1 MIVVFFLKVRLIMT
15 GKKIL
20 QVCSYYEDIWI
31 YKSLFDRFEAKGM
44 DYDLLFFKAKGKSL
58 PPLPE
63 NTILSQAFN
72 SIDRYVFSVKH
83 RKVYND
89 IVTKLNPDNYFMS
102 HAHSLMSNG
111 YISYR
116 LKQDYSIPYIVAV
129 RNTDIFTFFRL
140 MPHLIPLGRK
150 IMNDAYKIIFISPKY
165 KDYMLS
171 RYIKPKDL
179 ESIDK
184 KSIVISNGIDGLF
197 LEDYEPK
204 DNLIEDTIRLIF
216 VGRVDDSNKNVR
228 TLVKACDFLLSK
240 GHKLKLTLVGRL
252 EKDIYKKFILNRDY
266 IEYLGT
272 QDVLGVRSSLRN
284 SDIFVMPSK
293 HETFGLVYAEA
304 MSQGLP
310 VIYTKNQGFDG
321 YYPEGQV
328 GYHVVHN
335 DSKQIADKILKI
347 VDNYNTMSKNAII
360 GSKRFNWD
368 SISDEYIMIYKELLE
383 DK

>member
-1 MIVVFFLKVRLIMT
+1 MKD
-15 GKKIL
+15 KKIL

-31 YKSLFDRFEAKGM
+31 YKSLFDHFESKGM
-44 DYDLLFFKAKGKSL
+44 NYDLLFFKAKGKSL
-58 PPLPE
+58 PPLPD
-63 NTILSQAFN
+63 NTILSQSFN

-83 RKVYND
+83 KKVYND
-89 IVTKLNPDNYFMS
+89 IVTKLKPDDYFMS

-129 RNTDIFTFFRL
+129 RNTDIFTFFRF

-150 IMNDAYKIIFISPKY
+150 IMNEAYKIIFISPKY

-171 RYIKPKDL
+171 RYIDLKDYD
-179 ESIDK
+179 SIDE
-184 KSIVISNGIDGLF
+184 KSLVISNGIDGLF
-197 LEDYEPK
+197 LEDYEPEDK
-204 DNLIEDTIRLIF
+204 LINDTIKLIF
-216 VGRVDDSNKNVR
+216 VGRIDDPNKNVR
-228 TLVKACDFLLSK
+228 TIIRACDLLISK
-240 GHKLKLTLVGRL
+240 GYKLKLTLIGRL
-252 EKDIYKKFILNRDY
+252 EKVIYKKFILNRDY
-266 IEYLGT
+266 IEYLGS

-293 HETFGLVYAEA
+293 HETFGLVYSEA

-321 YYPEGQV
+321 YFAEGHV
-328 GYHVVHN
+328 GYHVVYN
-335 DSKQIADKILKI
+335 DYKQIADKILMI
-347 VDNYNTMSKNAII
+347 IDNYNTMSKNAIN

-368 SISDEYIMIYKELLE
+368 DISDEYIMIYKELLVN
-383 DK
+383 K

>member
-1 MIVVFFLKVRLIMT
+1 
-15 GKKIL
+15 
-20 QVCSYYEDIWI
+20 
-31 YKSLFDRFEAKGM
+31 
-44 DYDLLFFKAKGKSL
+44 
-58 PPLPE
+58 
-63 NTILSQAFN
+63 
-72 SIDRYVFSVKH
+72 
-83 RKVYND
+83 
-89 IVTKLNPDNYFMS
+89 MS